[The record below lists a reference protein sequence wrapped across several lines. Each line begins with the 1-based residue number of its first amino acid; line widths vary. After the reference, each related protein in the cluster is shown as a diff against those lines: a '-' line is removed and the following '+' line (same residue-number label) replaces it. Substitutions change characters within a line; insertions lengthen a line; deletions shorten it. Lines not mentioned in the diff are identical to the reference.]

1 MVYPIYTE
9 LTQCRDCYKCVRSC
23 PVKAIQVKDGSAVV
37 IKDRCVFCGH
47 CVDVCPNHAKK
58 VRDDIARVQMFL
70 RSGKKVYCSI
80 APSYAAEFAGRSD
93 AVLAALM
100 RLGFTGISETAIGA
114 ALVSACVDLD
124 ASRNGGVCSWIS
136 TACPSV
142 VELVHKY
149 YPQLVGNLSP
159 VPSPLQCHSAYL
171 REIYGDDIGI
181 VFIGPCIAKKVEAD
195 TTPGF
200 PDFALTFEE
209 LRQWFDRESLSLDE
223 LDEGIGRHTVQ
234 VPAFVPAPAGE
245 TTLYPVEGGMIASLV
260 WGHDA
265 FQDKAVAISGVDQ
278 VIGVLNEL
286 PGKDSESLSDH
297 DRGVHDRGVYNDFLE
312 LLNCEGGCVNGPGAS
327 KGRSPATKKSL
338 STRYTKERI
347 TGEAEKLFV
356 PPADFLEKLLEKG
369 YGMLVRSDR
378 RSEYPPS
385 SFVPAGHKAQ
395 FTEDQIQQA
404 LKDLGKVTKADELNC
419 GGCGYNTCRDMAI
432 AYLEGM
438 AEPEMCVTKMRKE
451 AQSKVDVLLRTIPM
465 GVVMVDEDL
474 KIVDCNTGF
483 LHLFGDIDYSIESE
497 ILDLISGLPLERF
510 VPFYDKFRDQ
520 FYSSKPGQYRLHY
533 QDKFLRVTFFIV
545 EKQRLVGAIFE
556 DITSPTVRRE
566 TVVKKAEDVI
576 QKSLETVQQIA
587 SLLGENAAETEI
599 MLNSLIDAFKVPG
612 TDAEEDGFMLDDQ
625 QDLS

>member
-23 PVKAIQVKDGSAVV
+23 PVKAIQVKAGSAVV
-37 IKDRCVFCGH
+37 VKDRCVFCGH

-58 VRDDIARVQMFL
+58 IRDDIARVQMFL
-70 RSGKKVYCSI
+70 RTGKKVYCSI
-80 APSYAAEFAGRSD
+80 APSFAAEFAGQEA
-93 AVLAALM
+93 AVLASLIQ
-100 RLGFTGISETAIGA
+100 LGFAGVSETAIGA

-124 ASRNGGVCSWIS
+124 ASRNGGICSWIS

-149 YPQLVGNLSP
+149 YPHLEKNLSP

-171 REIYGDDIGI
+171 REVYGDDIGI
-181 VFIGPCIAKKVEAD
+181 VFIGPCIAKKIEAD

-200 PDFALTFEE
+200 PDYALTFGE
-209 LRQWFDRESLSLDE
+209 LRQWLDRENISLDE
-223 LDEGIGRHTVQ
+223 LADGIDRNTVT
-234 VPAFVPAPAGE
+234 VPSFVPAPAGE

-260 WGHDA
+260 WGQDA

-278 VIGVLNEL
+278 VLGVLDEL
-286 PGKDSESLSDH
+286 PQAGSPDMDKQEI
-297 DRGVHDRGVYNDFLE
+297 YNDFLE
-312 LLNCEGGCVNGPGAS
+312 LLNCEGGCVNGPGAT
-327 KGRSPATKKSL
+327 KGRSSAAKKSL
-338 STRYTKERI
+338 SSRYTKERI
-347 TGEAEKLFV
+347 TSEPDRLFV
-356 PPADFLEKLLEKG
+356 PPADFVARLLEKG
-369 YGMLVRSDR
+369 YDMLVRPDR

-385 SFVPAGHKAQ
+385 DFVPAEHKAK
-395 FTEDQIQQA
+395 FSEEEIAQA
-404 LKDLGKVTKADELNC
+404 LKVLGKVNKTDELNC

-451 AQSKVDVLLRTIPM
+451 AQSKIDVLLRTIPM
-465 GVVMVDEDL
+465 GVVMVDENL

-483 LHLFGDIDYSIESE
+483 LHLFGDIDYSIEGE

-510 VPFYDKFRDQ
+510 VPFHDKFRDQ
-520 FYSSKPGQYRLHY
+520 FHTSQPGQYRLHY

-612 TDAEEDGFMLDDQ
+612 TDTKDGFMLDDQ